1 MLLELWVGWV
11 TAFGFDLNV
20 CVCCCVVVL
29 VVYLGLY
36 LVFDGCLPKFYL
48 RLFVLFAVWVWW
60 VLHIALVG

>member
-11 TAFGFDLNV
+11 TAFGFDLHV

-36 LVFDGCLPKFYL
+36 WCLTVVFLSFICVCLFCLLFGCGGFCTLL
-48 RLFVLFAVWVWW
+48 
-60 VLHIALVG
+60 